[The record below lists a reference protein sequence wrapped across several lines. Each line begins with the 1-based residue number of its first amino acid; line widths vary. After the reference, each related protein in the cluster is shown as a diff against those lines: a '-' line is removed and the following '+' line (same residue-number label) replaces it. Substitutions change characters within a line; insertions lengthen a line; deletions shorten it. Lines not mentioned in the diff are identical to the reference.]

1 MIRQDGSCQRPVGA
15 LCSSLE
21 RWSYLRNLHMDL
33 RVHGSKV
40 GQDSHSTVALR
51 IERVHVFQQLSHC
64 SNQDKQEQ
72 PSSRSSELAPGNSLA
87 SHGYLFQ
94 ERQLFAGV
102 QIVEEQAVLGAGAVE
117 LSTRCP

>member
-1 MIRQDGSCQRPVGA
+1 MIRQVAAISGLWVRCA
-15 LCSSLE
+15 SSLE

-72 PSSRSSELAPGNSLA
+72 PSSRSPELAPGNSLA